1 MNKTQSK
8 ISTNLKFVYSDNSLS
23 IVFPNNELLMGI
35 LGEFNKNLKELE
47 NLTNTNLYFRGNS
60 IITKGDDKK
69 IQIIDVRE
77 DTERDHAHIKGTI
90 HMKLS
95 EIAKRYTE
103 LDKKKNIF
111 VMCHT
116 GTRSQA
122 VCKWLKAQGY
132 NHCVNVLGG
141 IDAWAALI
149 DRNIRRY

>member
-1 MNKTQSK
+1 MELFNGTEITVHQLNDLRQGNKT
-8 ISTNLKFVYSDNSLS
+8 
-23 IVFPNNELLMGI
+23 
-35 LGEFNKNLKELE
+35 
-47 NLTNTNLYFRGNS
+47 
-60 IITKGDDKK
+60 

-95 EIAKRYTE
+95 EIANRYTE

-122 VCKWLKAQGY
+122 VCKWLKSKGY
-132 NHCVNVLGG
+132 MNCVNVLGG

>member
-1 MNKTQSK
+1 MD
-8 ISTNLKFVYSDNSLS
+8 LYSSSEITVHQL
-23 IVFPNNELLMGI
+23 NEL
-35 LGEFNKNLKELE
+35 KQ
-47 NLTNTNLYFRGNS
+47 
-60 IITKGDDKK
+60 DDKK

-141 IDAWAALI
+141 IDAWACLLYTSPSPR
-149 DRNIRRY
+149 D

>member
-1 MNKTQSK
+1 MDLYN
-8 ISTNLKFVYSDNSLS
+8 STEITVHQL
-23 IVFPNNELLMGI
+23 NEL
-35 LGEFNKNLKELE
+35 
-47 NLTNTNLYFRGNS
+47 RQ
-60 IITKGDDKK
+60 DDINK

-77 DTERDHAHIKGTI
+77 DTERDHASIKGTI

-95 EIAKRYTE
+95 EIAKRHKE
-103 LDKKKNIF
+103 LDKDKNIF

-122 VCKWLKAQGY
+122 VCKWLKSQGY
-132 NHCVNVLGG
+132 LHCVNVLGG

>member
-1 MNKTQSK
+1 MEQYTSSEITVHK
-8 ISTNLKFVYSDNSLS
+8 L
-23 IVFPNNELLMGI
+23 NELRD
-35 LGEFNKNLKELE
+35 E
-47 NLTNTNLYFRGNS
+47 N
-60 IITKGDDKK
+60 KK
-69 IQIIDVRE
+69 IQILDVRE

-95 EIAKRYTE
+95 EIANRHLE
-103 LDKKKNIF
+103 LDKNQNIF

-122 VCKWLKAQGY
+122 VCKWLKSQGFDK
-132 NHCVNVLGG
+132 CVNVLGG

>member
-1 MNKTQSK
+1 MD
-8 ISTNLKFVYSDNSLS
+8 LYSSSEITVHQL
-23 IVFPNNELLMGI
+23 NEL
-35 LGEFNKNLKELE
+35 KQ
-47 NLTNTNLYFRGNS
+47 
-60 IITKGDDKK
+60 DDKK

-77 DTERDHAHIKGTI
+77 DTERDHAYVKGTI

-95 EIAKRYTE
+95 EIAQRHKE
-103 LDKKKNIF
+103 LDKEQNVF

-122 VCKWLKAQGY
+122 VCKWLKSQGY
-132 NHCVNVLGG
+132 SHCVNVLCG

>member
-1 MNKTQSK
+1 MD
-8 ISTNLKFVYSDNSLS
+8 LYSSSEITVHQL
-23 IVFPNNELLMGI
+23 NEL
-35 LGEFNKNLKELE
+35 KQ
-47 NLTNTNLYFRGNS
+47 
-60 IITKGDDKK
+60 DDKK
-69 IQIIDVRE
+69 IQIVDVRE

-103 LDKKKNIF
+103 LDEKKNIF

-132 NHCVNVLGG
+132 NHCVYVLGG